1 MIRKKYFVLCEG
13 SDRAILRTSLA
24 AAYRKKERI
33 EHFNPGKKFIF
44 LNQKIKLCRMK
55 NNVSESDTN
64 KKEEPEK

>member
-33 EHFNPGKKFIF
+33 EHFNPGKKVHIF
-44 LNQKIKLCRMK
+44 ESENKI
-55 NNVSESDTN
+55 V
-64 KKEEPEK
+64 